1 MNIGIK
7 EMIEAGAHF
16 GHQTRRWNPKM
27 KPYIYGAQNGIHII
41 DLGKTVVQL
50 QSACNFLRKT
60 AAEGG
65 RVLFVGTKK
74 QAQQSIEEAAVE
86 SGQFFIRERWLG
98 GTLTN
103 LNTIRRSVESLK
115 KIEKMEE
122 DGTIKEYGKKEQ
134 SAMRREANRLRKNL
148 GGIRDMEKYPAAMI
162 VVDVKREHNAVAEA
176 RKLKIP
182 LIALVDTNTD
192 PDLVDFP
199 IAANDDAIRSV
210 RLFLDAIK
218 GTLVEARAEFEAI
231 KARKKEEA
239 EQRKAEDE
247 AAKAEAEAKAKA
259 AAAAAASS
267 AAAPAPS
274 VPKAPAAPAAPAAP
288 EAPEAASAPEAPQP
302 PTE

>member
-1 MNIGIK
+1 
-7 EMIEAGAHF
+7 
-16 GHQTRRWNPKM
+16 
-27 KPYIYGAQNGIHII
+27 
-41 DLGKTVVQL
+41 
-50 QSACNFLRKT
+50 
-60 AAEGG
+60 
-65 RVLFVGTKK
+65 
-74 QAQQSIEEAAVE
+74 
-86 SGQFFIRERWLG
+86 
-98 GTLTN
+98 LTN

-115 KIEKMEE
+115 KIEKMDE
-122 DGTIKEYGKKEQ
+122 DGSIKEYGKKEQ

-218 GTLVEARAEFEAI
+218 GTLVEARAEYEAI

-274 VPKAPAAPAAPAAP
+274 TPAAAAAPTAPAAPA
-288 EAPEAASAPEAPQP
+288 EPEAASAPEAPQA